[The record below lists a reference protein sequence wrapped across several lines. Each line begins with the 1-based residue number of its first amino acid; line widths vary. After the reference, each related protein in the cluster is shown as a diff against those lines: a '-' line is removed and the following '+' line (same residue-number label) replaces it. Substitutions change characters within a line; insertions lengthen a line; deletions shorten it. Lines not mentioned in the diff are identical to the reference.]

1 LSSTSLYESIT
12 VTLFSFTPLGRHGTV
27 AVEYAVAVGT
37 LAAAIALAF
46 SGLGG
51 RLVEKLAALPI

>member
-1 LSSTSLYESIT
+1 LSSTPLYESIA
-12 VTLFSFTPLGRHGTV
+12 VTFFSFPPLGGRGTV

-46 SGLGG
+46 TGLGA
-51 RLVEKLAALPI
+51 RLVEKLAVLPI